1 MLSCDLKES
10 KRGHWRCR
18 LMTAGH
24 RFPTEEEQAHVCH
37 LSVHVPATGV
47 CVCVCLGLGLK
58 ESEQCG
64 SVFLPPPRLL
74 SLSGAWRPR
83 CLNRL
88 HMQAKQLHPLHELI
102 RDASGRQVFVI

>member
-47 CVCVCLGLGLK
+47 CVRVCVFGFEGVRAVWVSVPPPPASSFSLGLG
-58 ESEQCG
+58 G
-64 SVFLPPPRLL
+64 LL
-74 SLSGAWRPR
+74 
-83 CLNRL
+83 
-88 HMQAKQLHPLHELI
+88 
-102 RDASGRQVFVI
+102 V